1 MVRTPSVPVNGEML
15 RWARERVGLDPV
27 SVAERMQ
34 VGANRVDQWESGAE
48 QPTLA
53 RLRQISEMYGQTLA
67 FFMRSSPPVEDSSS
81 RPPDFRTRTTSRPSL
96 ALMKEM
102 DRALHR
108 RKVFLEVS
116 GPAEFLL
123 NDFPWDS
130 PETTGERLR
139 GHLGMPVD
147 YAYRDLSKALK
158 RWIGVVEKLGI
169 LVFQMSRVDPD
180 ECQGLSL
187 FYDPMPIVIL
197 NGADDPSV
205 RIFTLF
211 HEVGHLLHRS
221 GALCELDSATKIEQE
236 CNAFAASFLL
246 PRLAFL
252 NLMSTDPDPLALLST
267 GAQYFGVS
275 WSAVAVRA
283 RTLHLITQQQL
294 DEQLAIARRVA
305 AENLQS
311 RREKARQAKG
321 GPPHHSIKLRNLGP
335 RYVETVLDALH
346 DNRIS
351 ATDASYYLESKQ
363 GVIVKMEKELV
374 KGVAAE

>member
-1 MVRTPSVPVNGEML
+1 MVRTPPVPVNGEVL

-27 SVAERMQ
+27 NVAERMQ
-34 VGANRVDQWESGAE
+34 VTPERIDQWESGVE

-53 RLRQISEMYGQTLA
+53 RLRQISELYGQTLA
-67 FFMRSSPPVEDSSS
+67 FFMRQSPPLEDSSS
-81 RPPDFRTRTTSRPSL
+81 RPPDFRTRTRSRPSL

-108 RKVFLEVS
+108 RRVFLEVGTPVNFRLS
-116 GPAEFLL
+116 GFTWEAP
-123 NDFPWDS
+123 D
-130 PETTGERLR
+130 TTGERLR
-139 GHLGMPVD
+139 EELGIPVD
-147 YAYRDLSKALK
+147 YASRDISKALK
-158 RWIGVVEKLGI
+158 RWIQIVEDLGI
-169 LVFQMSRVDPD
+169 LVFQMSRVDPG

-187 FYDPMPIVIL
+187 FYDSMPIVIL
-197 NGADDPSV
+197 NGADEPGV

-221 GALCELDSATKIEQE
+221 GALCELNSEARVERE

-246 PRLAFL
+246 PRSAFL
-252 NLMSTDPDPLALLST
+252 GLMQTGPDPLSLLST

-283 RTLHLITQQQL
+283 RTLQLISQEQL
-294 DEQLAIARRVA
+294 DEQLAIARRVS
-305 AENLQS
+305 AENLER

-335 RYVETVLDALH
+335 RYVETILDALH

-351 ATDASYYLESKQ
+351 STDASYYLESKQ
-363 GVIVKMEKELV
+363 GVIAKMEKELV